1 MMLSLSFSVYIGRMS
16 GLTEARRSII
26 SEEYTPWAREKWNSN
41 YWNDS
46 FSINSRWLVNDKII
60 IITRMEI
67 GWGELNCRHF
77 FHNEESPLIF
87 SLFPSQSLTLSQLMK
102 KKNSDRDDGLS
113 GYIYP
118 CRVLFLLISECQF
131 RRRHASIIITIV
143 SSSNIIFYFSLSLSL
158 FSFPSNRE

>member
-1 MMLSLSFSVYIGRMS
+1 
-16 GLTEARRSII
+16 
-26 SEEYTPWAREKWNSN
+26 
-41 YWNDS
+41 
-46 FSINSRWLVNDKII
+46 
-60 IITRMEI
+60 MEI

-102 KKNSDRDDGLS
+102 KKNSHLDDGLS

-131 RRRHASIIITIV
+131 RRRHASIIIMIV
-143 SSSNIIFYFSLSLSL
+143 SSSTIIFYFSLSPLFRQIGNNKKKTLSEQPACVSPL
-158 FSFPSNRE
+158 EKIKKCL